1 MKDRI
6 KPILIKDNITM
17 KEAMRI
23 IETAPQNESCPS
35 PAGIVLIVDEEN
47 RLLGGVTDADIRKAI
62 LGGYSLDTP
71 VYEIM
76 RKKPLTVNTKNSP
89 EEMMKKIFDEA
100 KIKNIAGHKLD
111 KITVVDDE
119 NKVIDVIS
127 FFELWKNTD
136 MKMREVCIVGLGYVG
151 LTLALVLSG
160 VGFKVVGIDKNE
172 EVISKLK
179 KGEPHIHEVGLP
191 SLLKY
196 HINKNF
202 FVDTKLDR
210 PSGEVYIIT
219 VNTPVDENTGLT
231 ITSYL
236 ESALQSISKVLKQN
250 DLVILRSTVPVGT
263 CREIAIPELE
273 KGSGLVAGKDFF
285 LAFAPERTIEGKAI
299 EELKSLPQIVG
310 GLDKKSTELAS
321 KFFNTI
327 TNFIVPVSSLE
338 VAEMVKLLNNT
349 FRDLSFAYANE
360 IAQICNG
367 FNINSFEVI
376 NAANKGYPRDKIP
389 TPSPGVGGACLTK
402 DPYILTNSAKKV
414 GLDIKLPIAGR
425 KINDEMMKFV
435 VSRVDRFISESN
447 KQKPR
452 HKVFVVGLAFK
463 GHPETS
469 DMRFSTAVK
478 ITKLLDE
485 KYDVCVYDPVVSED
499 EIRKIGFNP
508 VSMKKGFDNADCV
521 LILNNHPSF
530 RNMDIHG
537 LANLTDK
544 PSFLFDGWDMLSKD
558 TIDNIDGITYGT
570 FGL

>member
-6 KPILIKDNITM
+6 KPILIKENITM
-17 KEAMRI
+17 REAMRV
-23 IETAPQNESCPS
+23 IEIGPQNDLYPS
-35 PAGIVLIVDEEN
+35 PAGIALIVDEN
-47 RLLGGVTDADIRKAI
+47 DRLLGGITDADIRKAI
-62 LGGYSLDTP
+62 LGGFSLDTP

-76 RKKPLTVNTKNSP
+76 RKKPLTVNAKNSP
-89 EEMMKKIFDEA
+89 EEMIKTILDES
-100 KIKNIAGHKLD
+100 KTKNIGGHKLD

-127 FFELWKNTD
+127 FFELWKDTEV
-136 MKMREVCIVGLGYVG
+136 KMREVCIVGLGYVG
-151 LTLALVLSG
+151 LTLALVLADA
-160 VGFKVVGIDKNE
+160 GFKVIGIDKNE
-172 EVISKLK
+172 EIVSKLK

-191 SLLKY
+191 SLLKH

-202 FVDTKLDR
+202 FVNTELDK
-210 PSGEVYIIT
+210 PSGEVYVIT
-219 VNTPVDENTGLT
+219 VNTPVDTNGQT

-236 ESALQSISKVLKQN
+236 ESALQSISKVLKRN

-263 CREIAIPELE
+263 CREIAVPELE
-273 KGSGLVAGKDFF
+273 RGSGLIAGKDFF
-285 LAFAPERTIEGKAI
+285 LSFAPERTVEGKAL

-310 GLDKKSTELAS
+310 GFNKRSVELAS
-321 KFFNTI
+321 RFFNTI

-414 GLDIKLPIAGR
+414 GLEIKLPVAGR
-425 KINDEMMKFV
+425 EINDEMINFV
-435 VSRVDRFISESN
+435 VSRIDRFVAESN
-447 KQKPR
+447 KNKPR
-452 HKVFVVGLAFK
+452 HKIFVVGLAFK
-463 GHPETS
+463 GYPETS
-469 DMRFSTAVK
+469 DMRFSTSVR
-478 ITKLLDE
+478 ITKLLDQ
-485 KYDVCVYDPVVSED
+485 KYDVCVYDPVVSEE
-499 EIRKIGFNP
+499 EIKKIGFNP
-508 VSMKKGFDNADCV
+508 VSIKKGFNNADCV
-521 LILNNHPSF
+521 LVLNNHPSF
-530 RNMDIHG
+530 RNLDIHN
-537 LANLTDK
+537 LADLMNK
-544 PSFLFDGWDMLSKD
+544 PSFIFDGWNILSKD
-558 TIDNIDGITYGT
+558 TIDNIEGITYGT